1 MAMKLTRFFND
12 MAGLEKTLRLIQ
24 AVAQIAAVFTVG
36 STAVRL
42 TTAKL
47 QLALTRRFFRFFS
60 FVGAFERVFTLLIH
74 GGLSSTAGTI
84 DMAKWTAFGFYFI
97 LEDTTILHALGVWQ
111 VPWEE
116 RMMREANSCW
126 FYALAFSLVGGLH
139 ALYTAS
145 QEGPA
150 EPNRE
155 KEKTEGKLDEKEGEQ
170 TQEAP
175 APKVNTSAVWQ
186 QVVGESCDIL
196 LPLELLNWMPTGD
209 LVIGVTM
216 VVSTLLSIRSVW
228 ARV

>member
-116 RMMREANSCW
+116 RMMR
-126 FYALAFSLVGGLH
+126 LH